1 MTNNS
6 NHSRPALPDRI
17 DRLTI
22 DRIDRLSDRG
32 ASDRIDRLT
41 DRGAS
46 GRTETTDRT
55 LVLPDYTLNGRHANF
70 ASQRNGGLV
79 ETEDDE
85 FTVPILPM
93 GLAVTCGVLNFILPG
108 LGTIIA
114 GLCAPCC
121 AKSELGIKDYSCVSA
136 CVIIGVGFLQLLLT
150 ACFLIGWVWSAIW
163 GIALIG
169 TATDFSNCNPLD
181 PESTYWRNRPSSTRS
196 RRSIRPRSNFIY
208 PMRAPSNVDYNSPPP
223 PYQMFGTPPP
233 RYASRPSSER
243 YRSTTASPLT
253 TDTRRLNE
261 ASSARTM
268 TTTQIMEDSSEV
280 MSWDCPQC
288 NRVYEAD
295 IRKHLCRRC
304 SRDVCGRCYTKV
316 VRTRAEDRVTV
327 CDKCFTEV
335 SQDPRLQRV

>member
-6 NHSRPALPDRI
+6 NHSRPGLP
-17 DRLTI
+17 

-32 ASDRIDRLT
+32 TIVRIDRLT
-41 DRGAS
+41 DRGTS
-46 GRTETTDRT
+46 GRTETTDTT
-55 LVLPDYTLNGRHANF
+55 LVLPEYTLNGRHANF
-70 ASQRNGGLV
+70 ASQRELV

-108 LGTIIA
+108 FGTIIA

-121 AKSELGIKDYSCVSA
+121 ARSELGIKDYSCVSA

-169 TATDFSNCNPLD
+169 TASDFSNYNPLD
-181 PESTYWRNRPSSTRS
+181 PESTYWRNRPSSNRS

-253 TDTRRLNE
+253 TRRLNE
-261 ASSARTM
+261 VSSART
-268 TTTQIMEDSSEV
+268 
-280 MSWDCPQC
+280 
-288 NRVYEAD
+288 
-295 IRKHLCRRC
+295 
-304 SRDVCGRCYTKV
+304 
-316 VRTRAEDRVTV
+316 
-327 CDKCFTEV
+327 V
-335 SQDPRLQRV
+335 SLK